1 MPSLDLP
8 TFIARWQA
16 STGSERSTAQSHF
29 IDLCEILGQPHPVAT
44 DPEGASYAFERG
56 VKKSGGGDGWADVWM
71 RGHFA
76 WEYKGKKKDLKAA
89 YDQLLKYRED
99 LESPPLLVVCDLNRF
114 EVHTNFTD
122 TVKQIYAF
130 TLADLTS
137 AEPTPTCALPPL
149 DVLRSLFADP
159 QRLRPGHTREQ
170 ATEDAAAEFAKL
182 ASGLQSRGA
191 DPEQAAHFLMRLLFC
206 LFAEDTALLPEG
218 LFSRLLTGTRYR
230 PNDFAMRLRLLFDAM
245 ATGGSFGV
253 EDIARFNGGL
263 FADDT
268 VLDLTSDDLV
278 ILWNVAKLDWASIEP
293 AIFGTLFE
301 RSLDPGKRSQ
311 LGAHYTSREDIALIV
326 EPVLMQPLRK
336 RWAAIQEEAQTL
348 IARRDAE
355 IAKREG
361 PTGRFRAEY
370 RPLRDLLLNFSAEI
384 ASVRVLDPACG
395 SGNFLYVALKELLDL
410 EKEVVTFAAT
420 NGLVSFFPQVTPQQL
435 YGIEVNSYAHE
446 LASIVVWI
454 GYIQWLRDNGFGQPT
469 EPILKPLHNIWHRD
483 AVLDFD
489 ADRKPVEPA
498 WPDAD
503 VMIGNPP
510 FLGGKRMRAEL
521 GDGYVD
527 NLFKVYNGRVPH
539 EADFVTYWFER
550 ARARIAAGETKRVG
564 LLATNSIR
572 GGANRRV
579 LERIKERGDIF
590 MAWSDRPWVLNG
602 AAVRVSMIGFD
613 NSGEQEHVLNGVPV
627 QAINADLTGSF
638 DLTAARR
645 LAENMGIAFMGDT
658 KGGAFDI
665 YSEEAAK
672 MLNAPVN
679 PNGRPNSD
687 VVKPWVN
694 GMDIVRRP
702 RRMSIIDFGVSTSEE
717 DAALYELPYEY
728 ARNHVKPVREQSR
741 STRPEWWIHE
751 RPRPEMR
758 SVLAPLHRFIC
769 TPRVSEHRIFAWL
782 NKDVLPDSATIAIA
796 RDDDY
801 FFGMLHAKAH
811 EVWALRLGTAL
822 EDRPRYTP
830 TTTFETFPF
839 PWRPGEEPKD
849 DPRVFAIADAA
860 RELVTKRDGWLN
872 PPDISETERNRRTL
886 TNLYN
891 ARPTWLNMTHRR
903 LDAAVLDAYGWP
915 HDLTDDQMLERLLAL
930 NAERAA
936 SGGAESSGGAK

>member
-29 IDLCEILGQPHPVAT
+29 IDLCEILGQPHPVAA

-130 TLADLTS
+130 TLADLMST
-137 AEPTPTCALPPL
+137 EPTTTYALPPL
-149 DVLRSLFADP
+149 EVLRSLFADP

-301 RSLDPGKRSQ
+301 RSLDPSKRSQ

-613 NSGEQEHVLNGVPV
+613 DGGEQGHVLNGVPV

-665 YSEEAAK
+665 PSEEAAK

-702 RRMSIIDFGVSTSEE
+702 RGMSIIDFGVSTSEE
-717 DAALYELPYEY
+717 DAALYEVPYEY
-728 ARNHVKPVREQSR
+728 ARNHVKPAREQSR

-758 SVLAPLHRFIC
+758 NALAPLHRFIC
-769 TPRVSEHRIFAWL
+769 TACVSTYRLFIWL
-782 NKDVLPDSATIAIA
+782 ATDILPDHATIAIA

-801 FFGMLHAKAH
+801 FFGVLHSKAH

-891 ARPTWLNMTHRR
+891 ARPTWLDMTHRR

>member
-1 MPSLDLP
+1 MPSLDLS

-16 STGSERSTAQSHF
+16 STGSERSTAPLHF
-29 IDLCEILGQPHPVAT
+29 IDLCDLLGQPHPVAA

-76 WEYKGKKKDLKAA
+76 WEYKSKRKDLKAA

-99 LESPPLLVVCDLNRF
+99 LESPPLLIVCDLNRF

-130 TLADLTS
+130 TLADLMRT
-137 AEPTPTCALPPL
+137 EPTTTCALPPL
-149 DVLRSLFADP
+149 EVLRSLFADP
-159 QRLRPGHTREQ
+159 QRLRPGSTREQ
-170 ATEDAAAEFAKL
+170 ATEQAAAEFAKL

-230 PNDFAMRLRLLFDAM
+230 PDDFGKRLRHLFDAM

-253 EDIARFNGGL
+253 EDIAHFNGGL

-301 RSLDPGKRSQ
+301 RSLDPSKRSQ
-311 LGAHYTSREDIALIV
+311 LGAHYTSTEDISLIV
-326 EPVLMQPLRK
+326 EPVLMQPLRR
-336 RWAAIQEEAQTL
+336 RWAAIQDEAQTL

-483 AVLDFD
+483 AVLDYD
-489 ADRKPVEPA
+489 ANGQPVEPA

-521 GDGYVD
+521 GDGYVA

-550 ARARIAAGETKRVG
+550 ARARIAAGETKRAG

-579 LERIKERGDIF
+579 LERIKESGGIF

-602 AAVRVSMIGFD
+602 AAVRVSMLGFD
-613 NSGEQEHVLNGVPV
+613 NGHEQEGVLNGVPV

-638 DLTAARR
+638 DLTAAQR
-645 LAENMGIAFMGDT
+645 LVENMGIAFMGGT
-658 KGGAFDI
+658 KGSPFDLTPDK
-665 YSEEAAK
+665 AVV
-672 MLNAPVN
+672 MLAAPVN
-679 PNGRPNSD
+679 PNSRPNSD
-687 VVKPWVN
+687 VVRPWVTGTDLTN
-694 GMDIVRRP
+694 RP
-702 RRMSIIDFGVSTSEE
+702 RGYWIIDFGVSMAEE
-717 DAALYELPYEY
+717 DAALYESPFEY
-728 ARNHVKPVREQSR
+728 VRSRVKPVREQSR
-741 STRPEWWIHE
+741 TTRSEWWLHE

-758 SVLAPLHRFIC
+758 RALAPLSRYIGTSMVAKHRMF
-769 TPRVSEHRIFAWL
+769 SWL
-782 NKDVLPDSATIAIA
+782 DPKTLPENLVIVIA
-796 RDDDY
+796 RGDDY
-801 FFGMLHAKAH
+801 FFGVLHSKAH

-839 PWRPGEEPKD
+839 PWRPGEEPED
-849 DPRVFAIADAA
+849 DPRVRAIADAA
-860 RELVTKRDGWLN
+860 RDLVTKRDGWLN
-872 PPDISETERNRRTL
+872 PPDISEAERNRRTL

-891 ARPTWLNMTHRR
+891 ARPTWLDMAHRR
-903 LDAAVLDAYGWP
+903 LDSAVLDAYGWP
-915 HDLTDDQMLERLLAL
+915 HDLTDDQILERLLAL

-936 SGGAESSGGAK
+936 TSDGAGNS